1 MSIFRNPFTS
11 KNTVLIVGDVFITLS
26 AIYMAIYLRF
36 PGNYEY
42 IFQNYSPILPKAI
55 IFSLLILIMCFFVD
69 LYGIEKRGGK
79 KEIVLKILLSG
90 FIASFVL
97 ASFYYIVQV
106 PSIQLGR
113 STLYITIIISVMM
126 QAVWHLGYDLFLRLP
141 VGAKKVL
148 ILGTGPIAKTMGNI
162 LRTNGN
168 GFALSGYVN
177 CIGEPM
183 HVSNDMVIGN
193 GEGILD
199 IALREKVH
207 KIVVSLSERRGTFP
221 VKEVLN
227 CKLNGIDIVDGHSFY
242 EQLTGKLLIE
252 NMNPSHLIF
261 SDGFRITVFR
271 RYIKR
276 LFDIVLAVLGVVFA
290 LPLLIV
296 LPLLIKLDSRGPVFF
311 KQKRMGEG
319 EKIFMVYKF
328 RTMVDGAEKNTGP
341 VWSQTGD
348 RRITKLGR
356 FMRKAR
362 LDEVPQL
369 FNVINGDMSF
379 IGPRP
384 ERPFF
389 VETLQKQIPYYSE
402 RHCIKPGI
410 TGWAQVRYEYGDSI
424 EDTIEKLR
432 YDLYYIKY
440 QSISLDLLIVLDT
453 VKVILF
459 GKGGR

>member
-1 MSIFRNPFTS
+1 MS
-11 KNTVLIVGDVFITLS
+11 VF
-26 AIYMAIYLRF
+26 LRF
-36 PGNYEY
+36 SGNYEY
-42 IFQNYSPILPKAI
+42 IFQSYSPILPKAI
-55 IFSLLILIMCFFVD
+55 TFSLLVLLMCFFVD
-69 LYGIEKRGGK
+69 LYGIERRGGR

-90 FIASFVL
+90 FIASFAL
-97 ASFYYIVQV
+97 ASFYYLIQF
-106 PSIQLGR
+106 PYIQLGR
-113 STLYITIIISVMM
+113 SILFIAILISIIM
-126 QAVWHLGYDLFLRLP
+126 QAVWHLGYDLFLNMP

-148 ILGTGPIAKTMGNI
+148 ILGTGPIAKTMGNV
-162 LRTNGN
+162 LRSNGN

-177 CIGEPM
+177 CIGEPL
-183 HVSNDMVIGN
+183 HVTNDMVIGN
-193 GEGILD
+193 GDGILD
-199 IALREKVH
+199 IALKEKVQ

-227 CKLNGIDIVDGHSFY
+227 CKLNGIDIVDGHHFY
-242 EQLTGKLLIE
+242 EQMTGKLLIE
-252 NMNPSHLIF
+252 NMNPSHMIF

-276 LFDIVLAVLGVVFA
+276 LFDIIFAVSGLVIS
-290 LPLLIV
+290 LPLMII
-296 LPLLIKLDSRGPVFF
+296 LPVLIKLDSRGPVFF
-311 KQKRMGEG
+311 KQERIGEG
-319 EKIFMVYKF
+319 EKVFMVYKF
-328 RTMVDGAEKNTGP
+328 RTMVDGAEKSTGP

-348 RRITKLGR
+348 SRITKLGR
-356 FMRKAR
+356 FLRKSR
-362 LDEVPQL
+362 LDEIPQL
-369 FNVINGDMSF
+369 FNVINGEMSF

-389 VETLQKQIPYYSE
+389 VDSLKKQIQYYSE

-453 VKVILF
+453 IKVTLL
-459 GKGGR
+459 GRGGR